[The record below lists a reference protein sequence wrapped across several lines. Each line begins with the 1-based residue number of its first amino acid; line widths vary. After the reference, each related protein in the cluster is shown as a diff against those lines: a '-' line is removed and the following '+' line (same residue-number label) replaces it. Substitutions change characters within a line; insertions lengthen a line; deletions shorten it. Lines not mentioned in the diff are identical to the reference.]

1 MKGYLDSGDL
11 GSLLFLLS
19 TTAYSTYVPLVELT
33 QADIV
38 DIELAGAIGQRR
50 LTAKTFVKRAAGLA
64 LVGAGVLALC
74 SYYGFD
80 IL

>member
-1 MKGYLDSGDL
+1 M
-11 GSLLFLLS
+11 
-19 TTAYSTYVPLVELT
+19 PLVELT

>member
-1 MKGYLDSGDL
+1 M
-11 GSLLFLLS
+11 
-19 TTAYSTYVPLVELT
+19 PLVELT

-64 LVGAGVLALC
+64 LVGQVYLHCALTMASTFC
-74 SYYGFD
+74 D
-80 IL
+80 IMCLEHGAVMNSFTTYI